1 MGFTKLDDAF
11 ASSSIFSLGLSV
23 VGFWAYL
30 MSQADSRGVVTA
42 TVPDMAARCR
52 VTPEQVEEF
61 LDLLQQPDRWSRTPD
76 NEGRRIAVT
85 REPEWAVILLNHGK
99 YRERDHTA
107 AERQRRHR
115 LSRRDT
121 RDVTPEPVT
130 SRKQKTEA
138 EAEAEAENG
147 RTEVPAPPPPDP
159 RPEHERVRGSNFR
172 EASDLE
178 VKILRAVR
186 QISERTERPAWEVCR
201 QVTAYKRKDG
211 TMSAGVE
218 DPSRLGSILARQKA
232 LEDATWWLEELEK
245 GATDGK
251 AG

>member
-30 MSQADSRGVVTA
+30 MSQADSRGVVRA

-61 LDLLQQPDRWSRTPD
+61 LSLLQQPDRWSRTPD
-76 NEGRRIAVT
+76 NEGRRIAVV

-107 AERQRRHR
+107 TERQRRHR

-121 RDVTPEPVT
+121 RDVTPETVT

-138 EAEAEAENG
+138 EAETERRKEQPPALPPADRAERAIRQSTDAL
-147 RTEVPAPPPPDP
+147 RTRLYALVSEMVEADP
-159 RPEHERVRGSNFR
+159 KQRDPTELMRLVTAYEKQDGSRVRGVVNAALLSHER
-172 EASDLE
+172 LERSIADAEA
-178 VKILRAVR
+178 
-186 QISERTERPAWEVCR
+186 Q
-201 QVTAYKRKDG
+201 
-211 TMSAGVE
+211 
-218 DPSRLGSILARQKA
+218 
-232 LEDATWWLEELEK
+232 LEEWRQPD
-245 GATDGK
+245 GAG
-251 AG
+251 A